1 MNDDF
6 YKEEFFYSQ
15 NGSPTEIYKY
25 CPYHLDCNGDDY
37 NQFALVVNCIIPYI
51 RLAKKRGHYM
61 SPCGMVACPDPNGSF
76 MQSYYLLTH
85 KTFSAGNKYPLG
97 WCLYLAP
104 HRDS

>member
-51 RLAKKRGHYM
+51 RLAKKRANYM
-61 SPCGMVACPDPNGSF
+61 SPCG
-76 MQSYYLLTH
+76 
-85 KTFSAGNKYPLG
+85 
-97 WCLYLAP
+97 
-104 HRDS
+104 

>member
-51 RLAKKRGHYM
+51 NTAL
-61 SPCGMVACPDPNGSF
+61 N
-76 MQSYYLLTH
+76 
-85 KTFSAGNKYPLG
+85 
-97 WCLYLAP
+97 
-104 HRDS
+104 

>member
-51 RLAKKRGHYM
+51 RLAKKKR
-61 SPCGMVACPDPNGSF
+61 
-76 MQSYYLLTH
+76 
-85 KTFSAGNKYPLG
+85 
-97 WCLYLAP
+97 
-104 HRDS
+104 